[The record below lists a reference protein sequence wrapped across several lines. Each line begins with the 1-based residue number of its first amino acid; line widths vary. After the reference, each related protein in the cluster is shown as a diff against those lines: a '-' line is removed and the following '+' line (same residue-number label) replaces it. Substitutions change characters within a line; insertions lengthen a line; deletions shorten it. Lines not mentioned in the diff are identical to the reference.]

1 MLYLG
6 IDQHAKQLTVC
17 LRDEAGQVRLRRQ
30 VSTRP
35 AKVREFFDALQEL
48 GQAEGECAVIL
59 EVCGFNEWLIDMLQ
73 KYQCREIVLIQPHTS
88 SKKKTDR
95 RDANQ
100 LCELL
105 WVNRHRLQAG
115 EKIQGVRRVCIVSEQ
130 DLADRRL
137 TAARYRASQ
146 QRTRVINKIKQILRR
161 HNLQWE
167 FPTKTF
173 ATKQGRA
180 WLEHVPLPE
189 LDGLE
194 MAHLL
199 TRWDLYNRH
208 IRELEYRIRER
219 CHERPMAK
227 LLLTVPGI
235 QPYMAL
241 ALASRINA
249 IERFPRPRSLANYWG
264 LTPGCHN
271 SGETTQ
277 RLGSITKQGS
287 KIARFL
293 LGQLVLHVLRHDGQ
307 MRTWYNRI
315 RRRRGS
321 KIARVAMMRRLSNVL
336 WHMLTQQRPYQRRG
350 VIESPRQKQAEEER
364 LRRARLSPAAES
376 ESTGASGPAKRPSQR
391 KSSTAARAKAV
402 STVEASAR
410 TEMGLSPEGQKRSG
424 KGTRPA
430 TRRPR
435 SSPLSTPGSA
445 LGSVP
450 TVALSSV
457 QVDQA

>member
-1 MLYLG
+1 MLYLA
-6 IDQHAKQLTVC
+6 IDQHARQLTVS

-35 AKVREFFDALQEL
+35 AKVREFFDELQKL
-48 GQAEGECAVIL
+48 SQADGGFSVVL
-59 EVCGFNEWLIDMLQ
+59 EVCGFNEWLINMLQ
-73 KYQCREIVLIQPHTS
+73 QYRCREIVLIQPDTS

-100 LCELL
+100 LGELL

-115 EKIQGVRRVCIVSEQ
+115 AKIQGVRRICIVAEQ

-137 TAARYRASQ
+137 TTARYRAAQ
-146 QRTRVINKIKQILRR
+146 QRTRVINQIKQILRR

-180 WLEHVPLPE
+180 WLEKVPLPE
-189 LDGLE
+189 LDRLE
-194 MAHLL
+194 MTHLL
-199 TRWDLYNRH
+199 ARWDLYNQH
-208 IRELEYRIRER
+208 LQELEQRIAKR
-219 CHERPMAK
+219 CQDHPMAM

-235 QPYMAL
+235 RPYMAL

-271 SGETTQ
+271 SGETTN

-307 MRTWYNRI
+307 MRAWYNHI

-321 KIARVAMMRRLSNVL
+321 KIARVAMMRRLSTVL
-336 WHMLTQQRPYQRRG
+336 WHMLTHQRPYQTRGEIASARQERAREEWLRRSSS
-350 VIESPRQKQAEEER
+350 SPVAEPVTTQTSTPTKR
-364 LRRARLSPAAES
+364 LRKPAVTPARSVSTQEASPQTVAGLSPA
-376 ESTGASGPAKRPSQR
+376 
-391 KSSTAARAKAV
+391 
-402 STVEASAR
+402 
-410 TEMGLSPEGQKRSG
+410 GQKRSG
-424 KGTRPA
+424 KGTRQA

-445 LGSVP
+445 LRSVP

-457 QVDQA
+457 QVDQP

>member
-1 MLYLG
+1 MFYLA
-6 IDQHAKQLTVC
+6 IDQHAKQLTVS
-17 LRDEAGQVRLRRQ
+17 LRDEAGRVRLRRQ

-35 AKVREFFDALQEL
+35 AKVREFFDEIQDLCRSD
-48 GQAEGECAVIL
+48 GGCSVIL

-73 KYQCREIVLIQPHTS
+73 QYECREIVLIQPETS

-100 LCELL
+100 LGELL
-105 WVNRHRLQAG
+105 WVNRHRLHAG
-115 EKIQGVRRVCIVSEQ
+115 EKIQGVRRICIVPEQ

-173 ATKQGRA
+173 ATKQGRT

-189 LDGLE
+189 LDCLE
-194 MAHLL
+194 MVHLL
-199 TRWDLYNRH
+199 ARWDLYNRH
-208 IRELEYRIRER
+208 IRELEQRIRER
-219 CHERPMAK
+219 CHDQPMAK

-271 SGETTQ
+271 SGETTN

-307 MRTWYNRI
+307 MRAWYNRL

-321 KIARVAMMRRLSNVL
+321 RIARVAMMRRLSTVL
-336 WHMLTQQRPYQRRG
+336 WHMLTHQRAYRCRAG
-350 VIESPRQKQAEEER
+350 IESTRQKQAREE
-364 LRRARLSPAAES
+364 LHRRIALSPVAEAEGS
-376 ESTGASGPAKRPSQR
+376 PATGPAKRRTPPPKALARSVSGGEPS
-391 KSSTAARAKAV
+391 SGTAV
-402 STVEASAR
+402 
-410 TEMGLSPEGQKRSG
+410 GLSPGGQKRSG

-457 QVDQA
+457 QVKQP

>member
-17 LRDEAGQVRLRRQ
+17 LRDEAGQVQLRRQ

-48 GQAEGECAVIL
+48 SQADGGFAVIL

-73 KYQCREIVLIQPHTS
+73 QYDCREIVLIQPDTS

-100 LCELL
+100 LSELL

-115 EKIQGVRRVCIVSEQ
+115 QKIEGVRRICIVSER

-146 QRTRVINKIKQILRR
+146 QRTCVINKIKQILRR

-167 FPTKTF
+167 YPTKTF
-173 ATKQGRA
+173 ATNQGRE
-180 WLEHVPLPE
+180 WLEQVPLPE
-189 LDGLE
+189 LDRLE
-194 MAHLL
+194 MTHLL
-199 TRWDLYNRH
+199 SRWDLYGGH
-208 IRELEYRIRER
+208 VHELERRIQER
-219 CHERPMAK
+219 CHDQPLAQ

-235 QPYMAL
+235 QPYMVL

-271 SGETTQ
+271 SGETTN

-307 MRTWYNRI
+307 MRAWYNCL

-321 KIARVAMMRRLSNVL
+321 KIARVAMMCRLSTVL
-336 WHMLTQQRPYQRRG
+336 WHLLTEQRPYQCRG
-350 VIESPRQKQAEEER
+350 KVESARQKPARKPQD
-364 LRRARLSPAAES
+364 RRAPLSPAAES
-376 ESTGASGPAKRPSQR
+376 ETRRASGPAKRSR
-391 KSSTAARAKAV
+391 KPTASRAKSDSAG
-402 STVEASAR
+402 EASPR
-410 TEMGLSPEGQKRSG
+410 TGVGLSPEGQKRSG
-424 KGTRPA
+424 KGTRPT

-435 SSPLSTPGSA
+435 SSPLSTPGPA

-450 TVALSSV
+450 PLPYPPSR
-457 QVDQA
+457 

>member
-48 GQAEGECAVIL
+48 SPVEGGFTVIL

-73 KYQCREIVLIQPHTS
+73 QYHCREIVLVQPDSS

-100 LCELL
+100 LGELL

-115 EKIQGVRRVCIVSEQ
+115 EKIQGVRRICIVSEQ

-137 TAARYRASQ
+137 TAARYRVAQ
-146 QRTRVINKIKQILRR
+146 QRTRVINKIKQLLRR

-173 ATKQGRA
+173 ATQQGRA
-180 WLEHVPLPE
+180 WLEQVPLPE
-189 LDGLE
+189 LDCLE

-199 TRWDLYNRH
+199 ARWDLYNRH
-208 IRELEYRIRER
+208 LRELECRIRER
-219 CHERPMAK
+219 CQDNPMAK

-271 SGETTQ
+271 SGETTN

-307 MRTWYNRI
+307 MRAWYNRI

-321 KIARVAMMRRLSNVL
+321 KIARVAMMRRLSTVL
-336 WHMLTQQRPYQRRG
+336 WHMLTQRRPYQRREG
-350 VIESPRQKQAEEER
+350 SESARQKQTREEQD
-364 LRRARLSPAAES
+364 RRAQLSPVVKS
-376 ESTGASGPAKRPSQR
+376 EMTGASAPAKRTR
-391 KSSTAARAKAV
+391 KLTASRTKSDSAG
-402 STVEASAR
+402 EASPR
-410 TEMGLSPEGQKRSG
+410 SGVGLSPEGQKRSG

-435 SSPLSTPGSA
+435 SSPLSTPGST

-457 QVDQA
+457 QVDQP

>member
-17 LRDEAGQVRLRRQ
+17 LRDEAGQVQLRRQ

-48 GQAEGECAVIL
+48 SQADGGFAVIL

-73 KYQCREIVLIQPHTS
+73 QYHCREIVLIQPDTS

-100 LCELL
+100 LSELL

-115 EKIQGVRRVCIVSEQ
+115 EKIQGVRRICIVSER

-146 QRTRVINKIKQILRR
+146 QRSRVVNKIKQILRR

-167 FPTKTF
+167 YPTKTF
-173 ATKQGRA
+173 ATNQGRE
-180 WLEHVPLPE
+180 WLEQVPLPE
-189 LDGLE
+189 LDRLE
-194 MAHLL
+194 MTHLL
-199 TRWDLYNRH
+199 SRWDLYGGH
-208 IRELEYRIRER
+208 IYELERRIQER
-219 CHERPMAK
+219 CHDHPLAQ

-235 QPYMAL
+235 QPYIAL

-271 SGETTQ
+271 SGETTN

-307 MRTWYNRI
+307 MRAWYNGI

-321 KIARVAMMRRLSNVL
+321 KIARVAMMRRLCTVL
-336 WHMLTQQRPYQRRG
+336 WHLLTEKRPYQCRG
-350 VIESPRQKQAEEER
+350 KVESARQK
-364 LRRARLSPAAES
+364 
-376 ESTGASGPAKRPSQR
+376 ASGPAKRSR
-391 KSSTAARAKAV
+391 KPTASRAKAN
-402 STVEASAR
+402 SAGEASPR
-410 TEMGLSPEGQKRSG
+410 GGVGLSPEGQKRSG

-457 QVDQA
+457 QVDQP